1 MTMDFPQVVMAH
13 IAWKKRL
20 EKYLGGDRSEN
31 LNPDVICQDNQCVL
45 GKWIYGEGAAYQHHQ
60 EFAQVKTE
68 HATFH
73 RLAAQVVVQ
82 CNAGDLKGA
91 RQLLDTDYSR
101 ISERVKR
108 LIVRLA
114 RRIEGK

>member
-1 MTMDFPQVVMAH
+1 MDFPQVVMAH

-20 EKYLGGDRSEN
+20 EKYLSGDRSEN

-45 GKWIYGEGAAYQHHQ
+45 GKWIYGEGAAFQHHE
-60 EFAQVKTE
+60 EFSQVKTE

-82 CNAGDLKGA
+82 CNAGDLHGA

-114 RRIEGK
+114 RRIEAK